1 MTIWIFVA
9 LFVVILLG
17 LVVTNYKL
25 NKEFKID
32 TSWMALGLAPVVI
45 WLLTTQQLSEFS
57 GFGLAFKLKEATA
70 KPVSMKFDGNLIKP
84 EHISADAKGGLSK
97 IRDFLKNKTS
107 AITLTVGRTGYYGNW
122 AIEEYLKELTPHP
135 FFKYVLF
142 MKESG
147 EFAGIIDAG
156 QLLHEMQNNRLDV
169 VMYIEN
175 GNVSS
180 IPGIRLKSIPTGS
193 SKEKSLQVMDQ
204 EGLSELPVV
213 DEQGHFIGIVERD
226 KITSSIVA
234 QLVSSSDK

>member
-1 MTIWIFVA
+1 MTIWIFAGLFFLILAALAVA
-9 LFVVILLG
+9 
-17 LVVTNYKL
+17 NYKL
-25 NKEFKID
+25 NNEFKID

-84 EHISADAKGGLSK
+84 EHISADAKGGMGK
-97 IRDFLKNKTS
+97 IQTFIKNKIA

-147 EFAGIIDAG
+147 EFVGIVDAG
-156 QLLHEMQNNRLDV
+156 QLLHEMQNNGLDV
-169 VMYIEN
+169 VKYVEN
-175 GNVSS
+175 SDVSS
-180 IPGIRLKSIPTGS
+180 IPGVRLNFISIGS
-193 SKEKSLQVMDQ
+193 SKETSLQMMDEQ
-204 EGLSELPVV
+204 GLSELPVV
-213 DEQGHFIGIVERD
+213 DEQRHFIGIVERD

-234 QLVSSSDK
+234 QLVSSSGG

>member
-1 MTIWIFVA
+1 MKIWIFVVLFFLILGA
-9 LFVVILLG
+9 LVFA
-17 LVVTNYKL
+17 NYKL
-25 NKEFKID
+25 NNEFKID
-32 TSWMALGLAPVVI
+32 TPWLALGLAPVVI

-97 IRDFLKNKTS
+97 IPSFIRNKIS
-107 AITLTVGRTGYYGNW
+107 AITLTVGRAGYYVNQ
-122 AIEEYLKELTPHP
+122 AIEEYLIELTPHP

-147 EFAGIIDAG
+147 EFVGIIDAG
-156 QLLHEMQNNRLDV
+156 QLLHEMQNNGLDV
-169 VMYIEN
+169 VNYVER
-175 GNVSS
+175 GDVSA
-180 IPGIRLKSIPTGS
+180 IPGIRLKYISTGS

-234 QLVSSSDK
+234 QLVSKSE